1 MRRLPA
7 PAQDPAHHLPV
18 NTPSSQLPACLPPLI
33 AHRFRPR
40 VTLAAS
46 FHLHR
51 FTCDTCCVK
60 LISTISKREGVYP
73 MPAPLKPSNE
83 KRIHIPY
90 ASTAGNLPFSGAVVV
105 GNTAYLS
112 GHIGFTPGTR
122 TVPTDLDAEIHAMM
136 ASLRDTLTRT
146 MLTMN
151 DLVFVQVFC
160 CDVSLFD
167 QFNAIYTT
175 YFQYPLPAR
184 AFIGS
189 G

>member
-1 MRRLPA
+1 M
-7 PAQDPAHHLPV
+7 
-18 NTPSSQLPACLPPLI
+18 T
-33 AHRFRPR
+33 
-40 VTLAAS
+40 
-46 FHLHR
+46 
-51 FTCDTCCVK
+51 
-60 LISTISKREGVYP
+60 
-73 MPAPLKPSNE
+73 APLKPSNE

-90 ASTAGNLPFSGAVVV
+90 ASAAGNLPFSGAVVV

-112 GHIGFTPGTR
+112 GHIGFPPGTR

-189 G
+189 GPLLFGAHFEIQGIAVKAFD